1 MRRRLLT
8 LILAIAALLA
18 ACGSPVALRTAPV
31 KTDACDEALLAG
43 ELVTSTQGGL
53 AVRTADQTTEV
64 MWPFG
69 YTATQESTGVVLRDA
84 TGKIVAH
91 VGQRVSMGGGGG
103 ANGLFNACAG
113 TVMEVSNT
121 GG

>member
-53 AVRTADQTTEV
+53 AGRTPAPPPAGRGPV
-64 MWPFG
+64 G
-69 YTATQESTGVVLRDA
+69 ATPPPAAPGGVLRRA